1 MSFTMRPP
9 GSDPSRNLT
18 ILLPVSMDAT
28 GRDAVMPRIRGSYR
42 FGVEKGAFLSASI
55 ALLDVF
61 LVLSIYIIDQ
71 LRKVFGTL
79 ENREPFQAENA
90 RRIQRIGWTVI
101 LLEVSRALA
110 TAYWSGSAILEGW
123 RAASHIGATGVLFG
137 LLILAL
143 AQVFQEG
150 ARLREEQSLTI

>member
-1 MSFTMRPP
+1 
-9 GSDPSRNLT
+9 
-18 ILLPVSMDAT
+18 
-28 GRDAVMPRIRGSYR
+28 
-42 FGVEKGAFLSASI
+42 
-55 ALLDVF
+55 
-61 LVLSIYIIDQ
+61 
-71 LRKVFGTL
+71 
-79 ENREPFQAENA
+79 
-90 RRIQRIGWTVI
+90 VI